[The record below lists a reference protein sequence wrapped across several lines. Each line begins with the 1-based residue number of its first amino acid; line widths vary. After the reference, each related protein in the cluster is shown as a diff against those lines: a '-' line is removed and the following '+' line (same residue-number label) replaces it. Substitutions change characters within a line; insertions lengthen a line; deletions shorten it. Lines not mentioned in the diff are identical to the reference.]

1 MNQRTENAAV
11 TDLLRAIVEALD
23 VPLPSLADADERA
36 YHRLL
41 AHRTSDLRVTLAVLL
56 SRGGDPWENASII
69 RRRTAEEPVT
79 YAPFVFTEDD
89 GGTS

>member
-1 MNQRTENAAV
+1 MNQRTQNAAV
-11 TDLLRAIVEALD
+11 ADLLRAIVEALD
-23 VPLPSLADADERA
+23 VPLPSVADADERV

-41 AHRTSDLRVTLAVLL
+41 ERRTSDVRIVLDVMLRM
-56 SRGGDPWENASII
+56 GGDPWENASDI

-79 YAPFVFTEDD
+79 YTPFVFKD